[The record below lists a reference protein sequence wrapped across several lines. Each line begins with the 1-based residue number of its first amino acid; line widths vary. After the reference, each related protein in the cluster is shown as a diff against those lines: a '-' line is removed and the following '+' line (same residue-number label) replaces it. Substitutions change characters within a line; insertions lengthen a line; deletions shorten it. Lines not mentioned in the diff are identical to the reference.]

1 MFLRTEASKILL
13 PPYPQTVRA
22 ARSHC
27 IKWVPCLFFGVVGDM
42 HTTVR
47 KRSPKIS
54 GGSSDF
60 SLLKKK
66 ISTVPWLFR
75 AFLLHFDFWFSKSFA
90 RSIFLVLGRTCTL
103 RRPHGVPKSA
113 QHGPP
118 NLSKFLLLQSQF
130 FLIFPKIALKRS
142 ARRAF
147 WTPGPPKSAPRSARG
162 CP

>member
-27 IKWVPCLFFGVVGDM
+27 GKWGPCLVFGVVGDM

-47 KRSPKIS
+47 KRPPKIS
-54 GGSSDF
+54 GRCSDF

-75 AFLLHFDFWFSKSFA
+75 AFLLNFDFWFSKSFA
-90 RSIFLVLGRTCTL
+90 RSVFLVLGRTCTL
-103 RRPHGVPKSA
+103 RQP
-113 QHGPP
+113 QGPQ
-118 NLSKFLLLQSQF
+118 NRLKVDLQICQNSYFYKVSF
-130 FLIFPKIALKRS
+130 FLFFSKNRFK
-142 ARRAF
+142 
-147 WTPGPPKSAPRSARG
+147 T
-162 CP
+162 